1 MNKISERL
9 KVIIMKQSRWKSKV
23 LWAAILA
30 QLVVLLQV
38 AGVWEMIG
46 INESTASNLF
56 AAILQIL
63 AIFGI
68 INDPTNA
75 DSL

>member
-1 MNKISERL
+1 MEDERMM
-9 KVIIMKQSRWKSKV
+9 IMKQSRWKSKV
-23 LWAAILA
+23 LWAAIVA

-46 INESTASNLF
+46 INDTTANNLF

-68 INDPTNA
+68 VNNPENPEG
-75 DSL
+75 L